1 MWVGGQGSERKGLF
15 TTRVW
20 AVIGRK
26 NIHKTP
32 KSGVMDGPT
41 DQPMDIAGYRV
52 PCTATKK
59 GTLAPNPDR
68 GVREN
73 EDN

>member
-1 MWVGGQGSERKGLF
+1 MKRSIYYPGMGGDWK
-15 TTRVW
+15 
-20 AVIGRK
+20 K
-26 NIHKTP
+26 NLHKTP

-41 DQPMDIAGYRV
+41 DQPMDIAGYIV